1 MKPFVFRLEKL
12 LNLRKHYE
20 DEAKIELGR
29 AIGVLAE
36 LERKIRALAA
46 ERVRAASEQFRPG
59 NSAILIQQYMY
70 YLLRLDNTR
79 DRLFKEAAMAEIK
92 VEKARE
98 AFLEASRERK
108 VLDNL
113 KEKKQKEYRKLKQNE
128 ETKVLDDIRYK
139 VTA

>member
-46 ERVRAASEQFRPG
+46 ERVRAAAEQFRPG
-59 NSAILIQQYMY
+59 NSAIQIQQYMY
-70 YLLRLDNTR
+70 YLVRLDNTK
-79 DRLFKEAAMAEIK
+79 DRLLKEAAMAEMK
-92 VEKARE
+92 VEEARD

-113 KEKKQKEYRKLKQNE
+113 KEKKQKENRKLKLNE

-139 VTA
+139 VMA

>member
-29 AIGVLAE
+29 AVGVLAE
-36 LERKIRALAA
+36 LEGRIASLAV
-46 ERVRAASEQFRPG
+46 ERVRAAAAQFQPG
-59 NSAILIQQYMY
+59 NGAREIQQYMY
-70 YLLRLDNTR
+70 YLVRLDNTR
-79 DRLFKEAAMAEIK
+79 DRLLKEAAMAELK
-92 VEKARE
+92 VEAARA
-98 AFLEASRERK
+98 AFIEASRERK

-113 KEKKQKEYRKLKQNE
+113 KEKKQKEYHKLKLNE
-128 ETKVLDDIRYK
+128 ETKVLDDIRYG